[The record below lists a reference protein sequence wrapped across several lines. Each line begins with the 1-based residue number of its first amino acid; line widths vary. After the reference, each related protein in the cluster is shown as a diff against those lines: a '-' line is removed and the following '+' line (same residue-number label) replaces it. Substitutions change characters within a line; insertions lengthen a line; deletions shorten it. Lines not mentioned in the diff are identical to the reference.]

1 MDGQYAFAAN
11 ERKDAIVDAARDV
24 IDAAFVPV
32 PINKPE
38 IPQRATRPKAGDVI
52 LHPVLKCGYNRL
64 DDLVDTVPSLKVPM
78 EKSKVKTTHGIALS
92 HGSFTSVS
100 ASTFR

>member
-52 LHPVLKCGYNRL
+52 LLPIFKCGYNRL
-64 DDLVDTVPSLKVPM
+64 DNLVDAVPSLKVPM
-78 EKSKVKTTHGIALS
+78 EKSKGRTTHDFHFS
-92 HGSFTSVS
+92 SFRKEMS
-100 ASTFR
+100 

>member
-64 DDLVDTVPSLKVPM
+64 DNLVDAVPSLKVPM
-78 EKSKVKTTHGIALS
+78 EKCKVKTTHGIALS